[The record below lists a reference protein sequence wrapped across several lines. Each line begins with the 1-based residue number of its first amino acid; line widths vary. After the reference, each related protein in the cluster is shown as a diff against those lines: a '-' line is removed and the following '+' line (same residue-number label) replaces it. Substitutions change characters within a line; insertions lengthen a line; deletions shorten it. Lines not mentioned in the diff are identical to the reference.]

1 MNILAIFAHPDDE
14 AFGPSGTI
22 AKIAKVNNDILL
34 CATRGEAGE
43 HHDPNEQARIAQIRE
58 KELENS
64 AKILGVKQIHFLGF
78 KDGELCNNL
87 YHKLAES
94 IEHYCKKY
102 QPEMLIATEL
112 RGISGHLDH
121 IAVAL
126 ATTYVFYRLTFIKKL
141 YYYCLSQDKRA
152 LIEDYFIY
160 FPPGYKKA
168 DIDLSNEI
176 TDVWDQKI
184 AAIQAHKSQKKDGQT
199 IIDRLKKLPKL
210 EHFQILKK

>member
-1 MNILAIFAHPDDE
+1 
-14 AFGPSGTI
+14 
-22 AKIAKVNNDILL
+22 
-34 CATRGEAGE
+34 
-43 HHDPNEQARIAQIRE
+43 
-58 KELENS
+58 
-64 AKILGVKQIHFLGF
+64 
-78 KDGELCNNL
+78 
-87 YHKLAES
+87 
-94 IEHYCKKY
+94 
-102 QPEMLIATEL
+102 MLITTEL